1 MGFSALRR
9 VPTQP
14 LARRNQAPMSLANR
28 SDDPRSSV
36 GIVNYEV
43 VVHPLELLATRN
55 ACSVWALGTLP

>member
-1 MGFSALRR
+1 
-9 VPTQP
+9 
-14 LARRNQAPMSLANR
+14 MSLANR